1 MPKSEKLQNELEE
14 SNLKTKG
21 KTTKDATKKK
31 NEVEKSK
38 KTTSAKKTSTK
49 SSTTKT
55 TSKKTSAQSATKKT
69 TAKKAPTKKS
79 AATKATTKKSSVE
92 KEVSKKVNEET
103 VIDKIKN
110 FLAKIALMQE
120 ESQKESDDK
129 KVSKTVQENKKIAE
143 KLENPKYMLEY
154 YDLPYRYNET
164 VVKVLAQT
172 PKKLFV
178 YWDISDSDR
187 EKYLKAFGEDFFY
200 KTYPV
205 LLLYNE
211 DRNYVKEI
219 AVNDFANSWYID
231 IDNPKNKYTIQLGRK
246 FKNKPEIV
254 NLVEFEQNNIILHSD
269 YLPFAQSNKMEAPND
284 HVLFESLPK
293 FFVFRNVKTN
303 EEITKE
309 LNSFKDTF
317 GNNYD
322 VEEFY
327 QEQYQ
332 DELSDGMFDMS
343 NPSSGFSSSS
353 FK

>member
-1 MPKSEKLQNELEE
+1 MPKNEKLQNELEE
-14 SNLKTKG
+14 SNSKTKG
-21 KTTKDATKKK
+21 KTTKKK

-49 SSTTKT
+49 SSATTKT
-55 TSKKTSAQSATKKT
+55 TSKKTSTKS
-69 TAKKAPTKKS
+69 TAKKATTKKS
-79 AATKATTKKSSVE
+79 TATKLDTKKSSVE
-92 KEVSKKVNEET
+92 KEVNKKVNEET

-120 ESQKESDDK
+120 ESQKENEDK
-129 KVSKTVQENKKIAE
+129 KPSKTVEEKKKIAE

-246 FKNKPEIV
+246 FRNKPEIV
-254 NLVEFEQNNIILHSD
+254 NLAEFEQNNIILHSD
-269 YLPFAQSNKMEAPND
+269 YLPFAQSNEMEAPND

-303 EEITKE
+303 EEITKD

-317 GNNYD
+317 GNNYS

-327 QEQYQ
+327 QEQYNE
-332 DELSDGMFDMS
+332 ELAEGMFDMS